1 VARHRFGWAF
11 LWSFGSFPLR
21 LPDAKAQSK
30 TRKRNAKR
38 RRAAALHD
46 SHPGTIL
53 AGRAA
58 HHSPI
63 FARSCD
69 RNCSSC
75 ADTNRPRCF
84 IPDSTS

>member
-38 RRAAALHD
+38 RRAAAVHRTLVMRFGYTVMPE
-46 SHPGTIL
+46 SKCCVFPVWRIGLQGGIL
-53 AGRAA
+53 VRK
-58 HHSPI
+58 
-63 FARSCD
+63 FV
-69 RNCSSC
+69 
-75 ADTNRPRCF
+75 
-84 IPDSTS
+84 